1 MEYIFSN
8 VPHWHMLLNHAPSI
22 GIVIVLGL
30 YLTSF
35 YLKSD
40 DLNRA
45 SLVLFVIL
53 GLLAIPTYLSGI
65 ATKWAIVNN
74 ADISLDLIMAH
85 QDAALSSFVT
95 LSATSLLAWL
105 ALWQRRRFSES
116 ANWCQVAVLIVAVIS
131 VITMIETGSRGGE
144 INHPEIRVAEEGLT
158 TQVAAQGAAVAE
170 TSSSEAITTYVFDTP
185 WLWPTMEALHFIGM
199 ALLFGVVLVVSLRVL
214 GLVKSIPFTALHRL
228 LPLGVLGLFINIA
241 TGMGFL
247 IVDSKRYTA
256 IPAFYWKLALI
267 TIGGV
272 IALYFTYFNHP
283 WSLKANDDATQTAK
297 VVAAATI
304 IIWAGVLLLGRMLPY
319 LEG

>member
-35 YLKSD
+35 YLKSE

-45 SLVLFVIL
+45 SLVLFVVL
-53 GLLAIPTYLSGI
+53 GLLAIPTYLSGV
-65 ATKWAIVNN
+65 ATKWAIANN
-74 ADISLDLIMAH
+74 TDISLDLITAH
-85 QDAALSSFVT
+85 QDAALSTFIT

-105 ALWQRRRFSES
+105 ALWQRRRFSEP
-116 ANWCQVAVLIVAVIS
+116 AKWCQWAVLIVAFIS

-144 INHPEIRVAEEGLT
+144 INHPEIRVAEEGMAAES
-158 TQVAAQGAAVAE
+158 VAAQTE
-170 TSSSEAITTYVFDTP
+170 TGSSEAITTYVFDTP
-185 WLWPTMEALHFIGM
+185 WLWPTMEAAHFIGM

-228 LPLGVLGLFINIA
+228 LPLGILGLVINIA

-247 IVDSKRYTA
+247 IVDSQRYTA

-283 WSLKANDDATQTAK
+283 WSLKAKDDATPIAK

>member
-8 VPHWHMLLNHAPSI
+8 VPHWHMLLNHVPSI
-22 GIVIVLGL
+22 GLVIVLGL

-35 YLKSD
+35 YLKSE
-40 DLNRA
+40 DLNRT
-45 SLVLFVIL
+45 SLVLFMVL
-53 GLLAIPTYLSGI
+53 GLLAIPTYLSGV

-74 ADISLDLIMAH
+74 TDISLDLITAH
-85 QDAALSSFVT
+85 QDAALSTFIT
-95 LSATSLLAWL
+95 LSATSFLAWL
-105 ALWQRRRFSES
+105 ALWQRRRFSEP
-116 ANWCQVAVLIVAVIS
+116 AKWCQGAVLIVAFIS
-131 VITMIETGSRGGE
+131 VLTMIETGSRGGE
-144 INHPEIRVAEEGLT
+144 INHPEIRIAE
-158 TQVAAQGAAVAE
+158 AAAAE

-214 GLVKSIPFTALHRL
+214 GIAKSIPFAALHRL
-228 LPLGVLGLFINIA
+228 LPLGVFGLVINIA

-247 IVDSKRYTA
+247 IVDSQRYTA

-272 IALYFTYFNHP
+272 VALYFTYFNHP
-283 WSLKANDDATQTAK
+283 WSLKAKDDATPTAK
-297 VVAAATI
+297 VVAAASI
-304 IIWAGVLLLGRMLPY
+304 LIWAGVLLLGRMLPY